1 MNTIESTPERIV
13 QSLNGLWQL
22 TFDPQNKGIEEKWY
36 KQCPSGEAMVVPGV
50 WELLRPGYD
59 GVGWYEKRFELDAA
73 WLDKR
78 VVLKFG
84 AVNYYCECWLN
95 GEKIGHNEG
104 GYSTFEFEI
113 SGQAKAGEN
122 VLVVR
127 VINPPIN
134 HEIEGFR
141 SGAPLNQ
148 GNIPV
153 GKAGWYYNFG
163 GIWQD
168 VSLTVTERVAV
179 TDCYVQPLPFEKKA
193 KFKIEISNRSG
204 AGTYLLRY
212 GVRPTGHAEVI
223 EKRVKLKKGKN
234 VVSVELSFD
243 KVRCWSPDDPFL
255 YTAEV
260 IIEGQD
266 CFAVRFGMREFTV
279 EGSRFLLNG
288 EPIILKG
295 FLQQGAYPRT
305 LSFPEDEAMARREF
319 QMLKENGFNFLRCH
333 IKPVSGRYLDIADE
347 LGILVMSE
355 PAIGWIM
362 NSPETEARCQREV
375 EALIRQDRN
384 HPSVVFWCLLNEA
397 FAFLGFSVA
406 QVVEMTTRIARRAR
420 ELDPSRLMIDTSGGH
435 GLSASGGTA
444 DMMLDTAAD
453 LSGLAHIMLPNQD
466 KAARFIDA
474 HSYTTLP
481 LSDAAL
487 QNYRS
492 SGNADMVFFVSEYG
506 AAETPPDYAAVLK
519 KYRPKEKKLGLE
531 DYQLHKDFYDSL
543 KAQFKAAGVKKLFGS
558 VGNFIEQTNA
568 ARADEMRLVTTALR
582 TNPNLGGLCYCQL
595 ADASGEL
602 FGALDQWREPK
613 PLWHALSEGVRVPLL
628 VPEMNKRVL
637 VSGETETLTA
647 KLINENET
655 GADYEYTLRL
665 VNENGRTLKKVEG
678 RVKAVAWVQEVEGLT
693 FPQKLKPGTYKYQA
707 ILRPKGGEEIS
718 ESMSF
723 LVIEKG
729 TPVVSKVGA
738 RGIEN
743 DLTKH
748 LLGLGLQV
756 ELIGNNYR
764 EKNIPLLVDCR
775 NGLLNDRNVI
785 MEQFGQMKKMV
796 QLGGC
801 LILLNP
807 EPLLLY
813 EYLIPSLIRMQ
824 PVMRN
829 CSYVQAH
836 PVFDGLPSGC
846 AGDYVYGDVGAK
858 KKFERGA
865 DVKAAGGEVLYGA
878 FSMHMWTRPAD
889 YSWGAGLYTLPLGKG
904 TIVVSQLDLLNHMGR
919 SAVADRILVNLIN
932 FAASQIKEGGEEQLL
947 SRCIDP
953 VDE

>member
-1 MNTIESTPERIV
+1 M

-22 TFDPQNKGIEEKWY
+22 TFDPQNKGIKEKWF
-36 KQCPSGEAMVVPGV
+36 KQCPSGEAMKVPGV
-50 WELLRPGYD
+50 WETLRPGYD
-59 GVGWYEKRFELDAA
+59 GVGWYEKRFEVLPE
-73 WLDKR
+73 WKGKR
-78 VVLKFG
+78 LVLKFG
-84 AVNYYCECWLN
+84 AVNYYCDCWLN
-95 GEKIGHNEG
+95 GVKLGSNES

-113 SGQAKAGEN
+113 GGQAKTGEN

-127 VINPPIN
+127 VINPPIDY
-134 HEIEGFR
+134 EIEGFR

-168 VSLTVTERVAV
+168 VSLTVTEKIAV

-193 KFKIEISNRSG
+193 KLKISITNQAA
-204 AGTYLLRY
+204 AGTFLLRY
-212 GVRPTGHAEVI
+212 GVSPTGHAQIV
-223 EKRVKLKKGKN
+223 EKKVKLKKGDN
-234 VVSVELSFD
+234 ELSVELPFE

-260 IIEGQD
+260 IIEGMD
-266 CFAVRFGMREFTV
+266 CMSVRFGMREFTV

-305 LSFPEDEAMARREF
+305 LAFPENEAMARREF
-319 QMLKENGFNFLRCH
+319 QLLKDNGFNFLRCH
-333 IKPVSGRYLDIADE
+333 IKPVSGSYLDIADE

-375 EALIRQDRN
+375 ESLIRQDRN

-406 QVVEMTTRIARRAR
+406 QVVEMTTRIARSAR

-453 LSGLAHIMLPNQD
+453 LAGLAHIMLPNSD
-466 KAARFIDA
+466 DSARFIDA
-474 HSYTTLP
+474 HSYCKLP
-481 LSDAAL
+481 VSDGSL

-506 AAETPPDYAAVLK
+506 AAETPPDYASVLR

-531 DYQLHKDFYDSL
+531 DYQLHKDFFDSL
-543 KAQFKAAGVKKLFGS
+543 KAQFKAAGIKNIFGT
-558 VGNFIEQTNA
+558 VGNFIEQTNV

-613 PLWHALSEGVRVPLL
+613 PLWESLSQAVRVPLL
-628 VPEMNKRVL
+628 VPEIGKRVL
-637 VSGETETLTA
+637 FSGEPETLTA
-647 KLINENET
+647 QLINENES
-655 GADYEYTLRL
+655 GAMYEFALRL
-665 VNENGRTLKKVEG
+665 VNENGRTVKKCEG
-678 RVKAVAWVQEVEGLT
+678 KVKAKSWVQPVDGLE
-693 FPQKLKPGTYKYQA
+693 FPKKLKPGRYEYQA
-707 ILRPKGGEEIS
+707 ILKPKGEAEIV
-718 ESMSF
+718 ESIEF
-723 LVIEKG
+723 LVIEKAK
-729 TPVVSKVGA
+729 PVVPKVGA
-738 RGIEN
+738 RGVKT
-743 DLTKH
+743 DLTEH
-748 LLGLGLQV
+748 LLELGLQV

-775 NGLLNDRNVI
+775 NGLLEDRNVI
-785 MEQFGQMKKMV
+785 LEQFGQMKKMV

-813 EYLIPSLIRMQ
+813 EYLIPALLRMQ

-829 CSYVQAH
+829 CSYIKPHAI
-836 PVFDGLPSGC
+836 FDGLPSGC
-846 AGDYVYGDVGAK
+846 VSSYVYGDVGAK
-858 KKFERGA
+858 KTFERGA
-865 DVKAAGGEVLYGA
+865 DVKAAGGEVIYGA

-889 YSWGAGLYTLPLGKG
+889 YSWGAGLYTLPVGKG
-904 TIVVSQLDLLNHMGR
+904 TIVISQMDLQDHLGK
-919 SAVADRILVNLIN
+919 SAVADRLLVNLIN
-932 FAASQIKEGGEEQLL
+932 YAASQIQAGGEEQLL

-953 VDE
+953 IR